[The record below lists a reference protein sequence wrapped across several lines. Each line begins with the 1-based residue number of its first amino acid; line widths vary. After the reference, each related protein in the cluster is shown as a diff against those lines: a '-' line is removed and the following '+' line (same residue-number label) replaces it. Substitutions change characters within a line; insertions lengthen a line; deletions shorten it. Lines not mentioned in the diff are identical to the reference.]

1 MTSDQGKKTFVL
13 KGIGVSPGIVIGKV
27 YRFDPLDAQISFYKL
42 NNDELIPHEVNRFK
56 IALKESTRQL
66 LEIQENLKK
75 TKVTEPLY
83 IIDVHI
89 LLLSDKKFINRTIK
103 YIRRFGVNAEWALRM
118 TLDHYK
124 QVFEAL
130 EDVYI
135 SGRISDVQYVVQ
147 RILRNLS
154 GEKHEKVWEVGH
166 EGVVIVSHDL
176 SPADTA
182 QMKLDKIVGFA
193 TDSGGRTSHTAIVAR
208 SMELPAVV
216 GLDNVT
222 RFVRTGDEIIVD
234 GTSGLVVV
242 NPYPDMLKR
251 YEEKKRH
258 YDDAKDEYLKYAK
271 LPAVTLDHYH
281 VQIGSNIEFIEEI
294 PSAIVHGAEHI
305 GLYRTE
311 FLYIYRDDLPTEEDH
326 FNNYRQVVTEKK
338 LSWATIR
345 TFDLGGDKFTK
356 YQKQAKELNPQMG
369 LRAIRFCLKEIEIFK
384 TQLRAIW
391 RASALGRVKILFPMI
406 SGIEEIREAKRLL
419 EETRQELL
427 GQGVTIADRMD
438 IGVMIEV
445 PAAAVIADQLAQEV
459 DYFSI
464 GTNDLIQYALAIDR
478 SNERVTYLYEPL
490 HPAVLRL
497 IKRIVDQAH
506 KAKIRVAM
514 CGEMAGDPLC
524 CLILVGMQL
533 DELSM
538 NHLAIPRIKRIIQQS
553 TLADSRE
560 LLNQAMSFNNAVE
573 VRAYVQDYMS
583 DRFPDEFQKKEI

>member
-281 VQIGSNIEFIEEI
+281 MQIGSNIEFIEEI

-391 RASALGRVKILFPMI
+391 RVSALGRVKILFPMI

-427 GQGVTIADRMD
+427 GQGVTIAERMD